1 MKRTHGNSRLM
12 RSSFVYGLK
21 LDVENMTSLFVQKD
35 TRYLLW
41 FCYHSVTIFF
51 CAYNFTSTL
60 LTVWPDWAIF
70 ENYCQKIFYKSSPNI
85 LWMFGYFQTNIFL
98 WKTGFGYFFVNFW
111 KRFGH
116 FSFQHL
122 VTLIVDYLE
131 TRFKLEYVQLWA
143 SDVTTESTQ
152 TLLLMVLQCFR

>member
-98 WKTGFGYFFVNFW
+98 WKTGFGYFLST
-111 KRFGH
+111 FGNDLATFH
-116 FSFQHL
+116 SNIWSHWL
-122 VTLIVDYLE
+122 LITSRRDL
-131 TRFKLEYVQLWA
+131 
-143 SDVTTESTQ
+143 SSSTFNCE
-152 TLLLMVLQCFR
+152 LLMWLLNLHKPCY